1 MVISYDTRRKSL
13 RPGQMK
19 KTLLLTV
26 ISLSIPMGVLAE
38 NLTHLSQLLST
49 KQCPNCDLSGSGLVM
64 SNLAGAD
71 LRGADLSNANLSQ
84 ANLSNADLSGASLRG
99 ASLYGANL
107 TNANLSGADLEGADL
122 RKAYLYNSNLART
135 SLTTAYVEGA
145 VGIPTYAATVEQ
157 FQTWALAE
165 SQRGNYQKAI
175 DNFNRAL
182 SLNPNLPSA
191 YLGRS
196 LAYYY
201 LGKESQA
208 NQDALIA
215 AQLYQQQENT
225 KGYETAMQVI
235 QAMETARA
243 STELQ
248 DPGPDYLS
256 LFQGIAGLALRFLI
270 P

>member
-1 MVISYDTRRKSL
+1 MEIRYDKRRKKL
-13 RPGQMK
+13 RPGKMK
-19 KTLLLTV
+19 KILLLTV
-26 ISLSIPMGVLAE
+26 ISLSIPRGVLGE
-38 NLTHLSQLLST
+38 NLSHLSQLLST

-71 LRGADLSNANLSQ
+71 LKGADLSNANLSQ
-84 ANLSNADLSGASLRG
+84 ANLTNADLSGANLRG

-107 TNANLSGADLEGADL
+107 TNANLSGANLQGTDL
-122 RKAYLYNSNLART
+122 REAYLYNSNLAQT
-135 SLTTAYVEGA
+135 DLATAYVEGA
-145 VGIPTYAATVEQ
+145 VGMPTYAATVEQ
-157 FQTWALAE
+157 FQAWALAE
-165 SQRGNYQKAI
+165 SQQGNYQKAI

-182 SLNPNLPSA
+182 SLNPNYPSA

-201 LGKESQA
+201 LGKESEA

-225 KGYETAMQVI
+225 KGYETAMQFI
-235 QAMETARA
+235 QGMEEARA
-243 STELQ
+243 STQLQ
-248 DPGPDYLS
+248 DPGPDMMGLV
-256 LFQGIAGLALRFLI
+256 QGIAGLALRFLI